1 MEQRRRQGAERFN
14 QKARSRNRT
23 LGRDIAIHLVK
34 VYTPYLL
41 AFLLGVIVAWQ
52 GCGSEP
58 QTVTI
63 EKPVPQIEYVDRWKV
78 DTVRFV
84 RRELVTRYDTI
95 YSEKIV
101 TRLDT
106 LLLIDTV
113 SIVQAWLTEV
123 ANYDTT
129 ISDVRVKWSN
139 YQNRTENLT
148 VQYKRKEQK
157 FSVGVHGLVGVQ
169 SDFIQN
175 TKPMFGVGLHGSI
188 KKTYISANYG
198 FNGQHFIGVGVGRTI
213 ISR

>member
-1 MEQRRRQGAERFN
+1 
-14 QKARSRNRT
+14 
-23 LGRDIAIHLVK
+23 LGRDIAIHLAK

-41 AFLLGVIVAWQ
+41 AFLLGVLVAWQ
-52 GCGSEP
+52 GCNSEAK
-58 QTVTI
+58 TI
-63 EKPVPQIEYVDRWKV
+63 TKVVERPVPTIKYVDRWRT

-84 RRELVTRYDTI
+84 SKQLVTRTDTI

-106 LLLIDTV
+106 LLLIDTLK
-113 SIVQAWLTEV
+113 IVETWLSEV

-129 ISDVRVKWSN
+129 VSDVRLTWSN
-139 YQNRTENLT
+139 YQNRTENLSI
-148 VQYKRKEQK
+148 QYKRKEQR

-169 SDFIQN
+169 TDFIQN
-175 TKPMFGVGLHGSI
+175 TKPMFGVGLHGTI

-198 FNGQHFIGVGVGRTI
+198 YNGQHFIGVGVGRTI

>member
-1 MEQRRRQGAERFN
+1 M
-14 QKARSRNRT
+14 
-23 LGRDIAIHLVK
+23 GRDIAIHLAK

-41 AFLLGVIVAWQ
+41 AFLLGVLVAWQ
-52 GCGSEP
+52 GCNSEAK
-58 QTVTI
+58 TI
-63 EKPVPQIEYVDRWKV
+63 TKVVERPVPTIKYVDRWRT

-84 RRELVTRYDTI
+84 SKQLVTRTDTI

-106 LLLIDTV
+106 LLLIDTLK
-113 SIVQAWLTEV
+113 IVETWLSEV

-129 ISDVRVKWSN
+129 VSDVRLTWSN
-139 YQNRTENLT
+139 YQNRTENLSI
-148 VQYKRKEQK
+148 QYKRKEQR

-169 SDFIQN
+169 TDFIQN
-175 TKPMFGVGLHGSI
+175 TKPMFGVGLHGTI

-198 FNGQHFIGVGVGRTI
+198 YNGQHFIGVGVGRTI